1 VKHTCLDGDRNC
13 PGFAHPAKANHT
25 LQNDRKVVIYCIPG
39 AKKITAV
46 QGCRVASSEILSRE
60 PDLNGS
66 KIVPAENRLL
76 IKLSNETQPMKLG
89 K

>member
-1 VKHTCLDGDRNC
+1 MHTWSKKD
-13 PGFAHPAKANHT
+13 
-25 LQNDRKVVIYCIPG
+25 YCR
-39 AKKITAV
+39 ARL
-46 QGCRVASSEILSRE
+46 RVASSEILSRE
-60 PDLNGS
+60 LDLNGS